1 MLTLSNPRTAK
12 EEKQTQK
19 ELQDEIAHVVEGL
32 DSRPLFFAPSG
43 VLEKWEICP
52 RKSFN
57 FLLKKGYGPFE

>member
-19 ELQDEIAHVVEGL
+19 DLRDKIAHVVEGL
-32 DSRPLFFAPSG
+32 DSMPLFFVLSG

-52 RKSFN
+52 
-57 FLLKKGYGPFE
+57 